1 MFAKNGCADWRGG
14 GEWGPREAL
23 FLRLWV
29 NYDNTGIEE
38 SKAKHEGHRSDG
50 KIKMRNERP
59 VLASECAGRWRGH
72 SKPRKSAGYN
82 DTAVGYKPRGGPH
95 SLMSD
100 PES

>member
-14 GEWGPREAL
+14 GEWGPREVL

-38 SKAKHEGHRSDG
+38 SKAKHEGHRSEG
-50 KIKMRNERP
+50 KIKMRDERP

-72 SKPRKSAGYN
+72 CKPRKSAGYD